1 MSLDG
6 FFPILE
12 VLPLDS
18 KLLTGLIPV
27 DLSIPVLELSF
38 TVGKRVCELR
48 DVIVE
53 LRVKGKMTLF
63 AIFPMGATMQD
74 GGKRKRSDG
83 SCLLRQ
89 PIFDSSFH

>member
-6 FFPILE
+6 FFLILE
-12 VLPLDS
+12 VLPLDL

-27 DLSIPVLELSF
+27 DSSIPMLELSF
-38 TVGKRVCELR
+38 TVGKRVCELQ

-53 LRVKGKMTLF
+53 LRVEGKMTLF

-74 GGKRKRSDG
+74 SGKRKRVMID
-83 SCLLRQ
+83 
-89 PIFDSSFH
+89 